1 MSDYQ
6 RDHNKNYNELSNHQ
20 KSFATSMLLL
30 LLCLVSSCMCLGTLS
45 LHTVVVNSKLDV
57 RIKNHCL
64 YESILIKWYLSNI
77 YLFVHTCL
85 LFSQQI
91 LKKAPWKMISMN
103 CGPIV
108 YLVNNVV
115 RDIHIEWSKQ
125 FKWNFYFY
133 VSGQSQPFWAA
144 LKLL

>member
-1 MSDYQ
+1 MF
-6 RDHNKNYNELSNHQ
+6 
-20 KSFATSMLLL
+20 SFLF
-30 LLCLVSSCMCLGTLS
+30 VCLGTLS

-57 RIKNHCL
+57 RKKKPLFIWKHYKAENFNQM
-64 YESILIKWYLSNI
+64 IFVK

-91 LKKAPWKMISMN
+91 VKKAPSEMISMN

-115 RDIHIEWSKQ
+115 SRM
-125 FKWNFYFY
+125 
-133 VSGQSQPFWAA
+133 V
-144 LKLL
+144 